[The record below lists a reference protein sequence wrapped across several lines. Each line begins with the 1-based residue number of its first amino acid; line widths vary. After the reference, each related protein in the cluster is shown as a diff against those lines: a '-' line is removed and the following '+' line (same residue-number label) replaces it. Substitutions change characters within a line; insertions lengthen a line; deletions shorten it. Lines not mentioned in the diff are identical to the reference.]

1 MTASPLGRLLKHWR
15 GVRRLSQLDLATQ
28 INMSPRHLSFLETGR
43 SRPTAPTIQRLA
55 QGLEVPLE
63 QRNALYAAAGLPGPH
78 RMRPLNDPEM
88 APFRRVI
95 QQMLER
101 HEPYPG
107 LVLDGNYRVVDA
119 NAGARRFLG
128 PVLQDLGPDGPVL
141 HELMLQPGLGP
152 ELIENWD
159 EVLWAML
166 SRMRRELHEAPH
178 LAPLAQRVELALQG
192 KEPPPP
198 GSEIV
203 ACPRFRM
210 GDQIV
215 RTLTTVCR
223 FDSALE
229 AAADT
234 LRIEL
239 IFPQDDAAERFF
251 HALQEAEQ

>member
-1 MTASPLGRLLKHWR
+1 MTASSFGRLLKHWR
-15 GVRRLSQLDLATQ
+15 GVRRLSQLELATQ
-28 INMSPRHLSFLETGR
+28 IHMSPRHLSFLETGR
-43 SRPTAPTIQRLA
+43 SRPTAPTVQRLA

-63 QRNALYAAAGLPGPH
+63 QRNALYTAAGLPGPH

-107 LVLDGNYRVVDA
+107 LVLDGHYRVVDA
-119 NAGARRFLG
+119 NQGAHRFLG
-128 PVLQDLGPDGPVL
+128 PVLQNIGPDGPVIF
-141 HELMLQPGLGP
+141 EQMLQPGLGP
-152 ELIENWD
+152 AMVENWD

-178 LAPLAQRVELALQG
+178 LAPLAQRVEQALLG
-192 KEPPPP
+192 KDPPAM
-198 GSEIV
+198 GQEIV
-203 ACPRFRM
+203 ACPRFRV
-210 GDQIV
+210 GDQVV

-229 AAADT
+229 AAADS

-239 IFPQDDAAERFF
+239 IFPQDEAAQRFF
-251 HALQEAEQ
+251 HALSETP